1 MQLEP
6 REVSDLSRG
15 GAEGVLTWTPLNIFV
30 GPGDFLITFN

>member
-15 GAEGVLTWTPLNIFV
+15 GAEGVLTWTPLIIYLWDREIF
-30 GPGDFLITFN
+30 

>member
-30 GPGDFLITFN
+30 GPGDFLKYF

>member
-15 GAEGVLTWTPLNIFV
+15 GAEGVLTWTPFNIFV
-30 GPGDFLITFN
+30 GPGDFLSNFN